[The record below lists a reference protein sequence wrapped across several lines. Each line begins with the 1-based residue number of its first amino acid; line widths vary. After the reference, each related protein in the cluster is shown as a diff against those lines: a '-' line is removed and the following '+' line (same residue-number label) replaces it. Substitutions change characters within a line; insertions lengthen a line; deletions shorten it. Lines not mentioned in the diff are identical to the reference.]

1 MINIALLTLMA
12 FVPVY
17 ALDVIITES
26 FNAKDDLASFEYNA
40 KVITAKDVANIVLPG
55 DTRNVVGS
63 NWIALSMTKKT
74 DIGRHILQFTCRVEG
89 EGKNE
94 VATVLLGY
102 PEINEISTAM
112 VQTRILKV
120 DRIVITGCIVK

>member
-12 FVPVY
+12 IAPLY

-40 KVITAKDVANIVLPG
+40 KVLTAKDVANIILPG
-55 DTRNVVGS
+55 DTKNVVGS

-89 EGKNE
+89 EGKSE
-94 VATVLLGY
+94 VATVLLRL
-102 PEINEISTAM
+102 PKINEVNTTM
-112 VQTRILKV
+112 VQTQILKV